1 MIRGF
6 CSDLPASGIAR
17 DFVSLAGMHSAP
29 NMPSTGLALMIG
41 SREADPMSVQPAVR
55 LMAGSPGWM
64 PRGGATLSP
73 RRRRAPFTLGYF
85 LPAEVLGGRVVERV
99 GSDATVLF
107 ISLVRELGGETAQN
121 FAQRLPCIGVA
132 HVLEHEGSHA
142 REAVKACQELGN
154 VCRA

>member
-41 SREADPMSVQPAVR
+41 SREADPIHPGLVALHGSGAV
-55 LMAGSPGWM
+55 LEIPGAAPW
-64 PRGGATLSP
+64 GAASSSLTGDNCGRAVEYL
-73 RRRRAPFTLGYF
+73 RRDRSFIHLG
-85 LPAEVLGGRVVERV
+85 
-99 GSDATVLF
+99 
-107 ISLVRELGGETAQN
+107 RELGGDTAQD
-121 FAQRLPCIGVA
+121 FTDRHPRLDFDWLR
-132 HVLEHEGSHA
+132 HVQQHEGSHA
-142 REAVKACQELGN
+142 REVVKACQGLGN